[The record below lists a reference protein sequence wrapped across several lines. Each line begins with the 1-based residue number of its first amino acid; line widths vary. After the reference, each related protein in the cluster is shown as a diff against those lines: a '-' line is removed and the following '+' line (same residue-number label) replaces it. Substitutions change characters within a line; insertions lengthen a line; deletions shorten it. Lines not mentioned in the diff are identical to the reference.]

1 MKSLRHARA
10 AALIA
15 LGAAF
20 AAVAQAQD
28 AAESLVRIRSV
39 AEAAVRKNLP
49 ASAEVSADSLDSRLR
64 LAACAGKLQ
73 AEAGA
78 MRSEEHTSEL
88 QSLMRSSYA
97 VFCLKKEIP
106 PFTVSLSRDRVR
118 VAHTKKTCST
128 RHT

>member
-1 MKSLRHARA
+1 MSNLMKSLRHARA

-28 AAESLVRIRSV
+28 AAESLDRIRSV

-78 MRSEEHTSEL
+78 MRG
-88 QSLMRSSYA
+88 SSNN
-97 VFCLKKEIP
+97 V
-106 PFTVSLSRDRVR
+106 TVRLEGPTAWTLCVTVRVR
-118 VAHTKKTCST
+118 RPDRSAPWWG
-128 RHT
+128 

>member
-78 MRSEEHTSEL
+78 MRGASNNVSVRCEGPTARSEERRVGKECVSTC
-88 QSLMRSSYA
+88 RSRWSPY
-97 VFCLKKEIP
+97 
-106 PFTVSLSRDRVR
+106 
-118 VAHTKKTCST
+118 H
-128 RHT
+128 

>member
-1 MKSLRHARA
+1 MKPLRHARA

-28 AAESLVRIRSV
+28 AAESLDRIRSV
-39 AEAAVRKNLP
+39 AAAAVRKNLP

-64 LAACAGKLQ
+64 LAACACKLQ

-78 MRSEEHTSEL
+78 MRGALRRSGEGKSVSVGLDLGGSRTITKKNSSTEL
-88 QSLMRSSYA
+88 QSN
-97 VFCLKKEIP
+97 
-106 PFTVSLSRDRVR
+106 
-118 VAHTKKTCST
+118 HT
-128 RHT
+128 